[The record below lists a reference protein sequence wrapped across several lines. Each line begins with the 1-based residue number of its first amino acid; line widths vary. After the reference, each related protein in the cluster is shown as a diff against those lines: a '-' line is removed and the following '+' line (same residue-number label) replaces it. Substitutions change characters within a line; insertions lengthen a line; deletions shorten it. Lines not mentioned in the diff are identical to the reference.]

1 MATSDIATR
10 ILEGDVTLW
19 VDDSVAAN
27 RLGWLRAPEATQEE
41 LHDLTRW
48 AESIDQSHIL
58 VLGMGGSSLGPRVF
72 AEFLANQG
80 GSQRKVTVVDSTDP
94 RSFAD
99 IPLTDTAF
107 VVSSKSG
114 TTVETEA
121 YRHFFFERIRR
132 PDRFFAI
139 TDAGTP
145 LAEAAAELG
154 FKRIFTTPEDVGGR
168 FSALTYFGTVPAA
181 LAGLDLAALFEALP
195 KVDIGRWAASGVEI
209 AEAALAGRIPVQL
222 VRAHQDRALGMWTEQ
237 ILAESTGKEG
247 KGLLPVPTGS
257 TEGEYQ
263 HSTLEVAADGIAGLA
278 SHIFGMEVATAAAGH
293 VLGIDPFN
301 EPDVGASK
309 AITRRILA
317 GEKFDPKVP
326 RVGLDE
332 LAAYLETELSEG
344 QYAALSAYQP
354 LGWEDDLY
362 RLRDG
367 LAAQLPLHPV
377 TAGLAPRHLH
387 STGQLQ
393 KGGPK
398 LAHVVQIVS
407 ADYGPRV
414 AIPDMDT
421 DFNFLIRAQAD
432 GDAVVLGERGQ
443 RVTRVI
449 VD

>member
-1 MATSDIATR
+1 MTTSDIATR
-10 ILEGDVTLW
+10 ILEADVTLW
-19 VDDSVAAN
+19 VENSVAAN
-27 RLGWLRAPEATQEE
+27 RLGWLRAPDTTEEE

-48 AESIDQSHIL
+48 AESVDQSHIL

-72 AEFLANQG
+72 SSFLADHG
-80 GSQRKVTVVDSTDP
+80 GAHRRVTVVDSTDP
-94 RSFAD
+94 RSLAD
-99 IPLTDTAF
+99 ISLTDTAV

-121 YRHFFFERIRR
+121 YWRFFFERMHR
-132 PDRFFAI
+132 PERFYAI

-145 LAEAAAELG
+145 LAEVAAELG
-154 FKRIFTTPEDVGGR
+154 FKRVFTTPEDVGGR
-168 FSALTYFGTVPAA
+168 FSALTYFGIVPAV
-181 LAGLDLAALFEALP
+181 LAGLDLSALFEALP
-195 KVDIGRWAASGVEI
+195 KVDSGRWAALGVEI

-222 VRAHQDRALGMWTEQ
+222 VRNERDRPLGMWTEQ

-247 KGLLPVPTGS
+247 KGLVPVPTGAR
-257 TEGEYQ
+257 EGDYP
-263 HSTLEVAADGIAGLA
+263 HSTLEVAAESISALA

-301 EPDVGASK
+301 EPDVGVSK

-317 GEKFDPKVP
+317 GEKFEPKVP
-326 RVGLDE
+326 RVGIED

-354 LGWEDDLY
+354 LDWEDDLY

-367 LAAQLPLHPV
+367 LATQLKAHPV

-398 LAHVVQIVS
+398 LAHVIQIIS

-414 AIPDMDT
+414 AIPDMGT
-421 DFNFLIRAQAD
+421 DFNTLIRAQAD
-432 GDAVVLGERGQ
+432 GDAVALTDRGQ
-443 RVTRVI
+443 RVTRV
-449 VD
+449 VLD

>member
-10 ILEGDVTLW
+10 ILEGDAKLW
-19 VDDSVAAN
+19 VETSVAPN
-27 RLGWLRAPEATQEE
+27 RLGWLRAPETTHEE
-41 LHDLTRW
+41 LRDLTRW
-48 AESIDQSHIL
+48 AESVDQSHIL

-72 AEFLANQG
+72 AEFLANHG
-80 GSQRKVTVVDSTDP
+80 GAQRKITIVDSTDP
-94 RSFAD
+94 RSIAD
-99 IPLTDTAF
+99 IPLTDTAV

-121 YRHFFFERIRR
+121 YRRFFFERLRR
-132 PDRFFAI
+132 PDRFYAI
-139 TDAGTP
+139 TDPGTP
-145 LAEAAAELG
+145 LAEVATELG
-154 FKRIFTTPEDVGGR
+154 FKRVFAAPEDVGGR

-181 LAGLDLAALFEALP
+181 LAGMDMVALFEALA
-195 KVDIGRWAASGVEI
+195 KVDHGRWADLGTEI

-222 VRAHQDRALGMWTEQ
+222 IRNERDRALGMWTEQ

-247 KGLLPVPTGS
+247 KGLLPVPAAAREGDYPCS
-257 TEGEYQ
+257 TVP
-263 HSTLEVAADGIAGLA
+263 VAAGGIAELA
-278 SHIFGMEVATAAAGH
+278 SHIFGMELATSAAGH

-301 EPDVGASK
+301 EPDVGVSK
-309 AITRRILA
+309 AITRRILS
-317 GEKFDPKVP
+317 GEKFDPKLP
-326 RVGLDE
+326 STSMED
-332 LAAYLETELSEG
+332 LAAYLESELTEG
-344 QYAALSAYQP
+344 QYVAISAYQP
-354 LGWEDDLY
+354 LDWEDELY

-367 LAAQLPLHPV
+367 LAARLPLHPV

-421 DFNFLIRAQAD
+421 DFNTLIRAQAD
-432 GDAVVLGERGQ
+432 GDAVALGERGQ
-443 RVTRVI
+443 RVTRV
-449 VD
+449 VLD